1 MKQSFKEVKTY
12 STDQLNQVPFLVF
25 SKENRISRPVGGVQY
40 RLGICRFHRDREEK
54 GRLGS
59 EERSIHLAFFFL
71 SFFVFTISDTE
82 LLIKH
87 LILSFCHSV
96 KGFLFH
102 FAS

>member
-12 STDQLNQVPFLVF
+12 STDQLNQAPFLVF

-59 EERSIHLAFFFL
+59 EERSIHLAFFF
-71 SFFVFTISDTE
+71 FFLPKDNHRYYFNRYFPS
-82 LLIKH
+82 LC
-87 LILSFCHSV
+87 SRPR
-96 KGFLFH
+96 
-102 FAS
+102 